1 MSGENFNQRNYEAV
15 QGSRGYE
22 PEHNPYDAYRMAPNL
37 GYQRDLAPR
46 TPAYQPPFDPR
57 YPAESQII
65 QGPTNRP
72 YRVEQ
77 PIYFAQ
83 SDNSSVYRPDQGQQL
98 EFKNPYPIQGS
109 RGTRFENAREYSI
122 DQVAYSLTGGH
133 LSSEFYT
140 MIEKR
145 FALGGVKPAED
156 YAIAVNSRLMNTPYY
171 LETQE
176 QYSPDGRDRLIV
188 NLRDKRESGLHDMH
202 GQPLTHGTVYL
213 R

>member
-1 MSGENFNQRNYEAV
+1 MSGDQFNYRNNEAF

-22 PEHNPYDAYRMAPNL
+22 PEHNPYDAYRLAPYS
-37 GYQRDLAPR
+37 GYQQDLCPR
-46 TPAYQPPFDPR
+46 TPAYEPPFDPR

-65 QGPTNRP
+65 QGATNRP
-72 YRVEQ
+72 YRQEQ
-77 PIYFAQ
+77 PIYGAQ
-83 SDNSSVYRPDQGQQL
+83 SDISSLYRPQQEQQL
-98 EFKNPYPIQGS
+98 DFNNPYPVQGS
-109 RGTRFENAREYSI
+109 RGTRFENAREIKI
-122 DQVAYSLTGGH
+122 DQVAYSLTSGH
-133 LSSEFYT
+133 LSPEFYT

-145 FALGGVKPAED
+145 FALGGAKPAED
-156 YAIAVNSRLMNTPYY
+156 FVIAVNSRLMNTPYY